1 MVWII
6 ISCVLFALA
15 FWFIYVNQLLAPAF
29 SYMGLLALSL
39 ADNKLGQ
46 PYLPINNTIL
56 IMQPGPVR
64 QQTRGVWHMGIGALT
79 GMAVGLLGFTFTLNM
94 PVLYACMI
102 LGTAA
107 GCFFGYLIFTNTPR
121 GAAVNFSSGH
131 FFQYLLAKGFPIALV
146 TAGLMALSFMG
157 FSGLS
162 VFG

>member
-56 IMQPGPVR
+56 IS
-64 QQTRGVWHMGIGALT
+64 W
-79 GMAVGLLGFTFTLNM
+79 
-94 PVLYACMI
+94 LYACMI

-131 FFQYLLAKGFPIALV
+131 FFQYLLAKGFPIALAV
-146 TAGLMALSFMG
+146 MMMG
-157 FSGLS
+157 IVL
-162 VFG
+162 VLLLAVNNLN